1 MLRDDKTLEKND
13 LELIKIGYFLGVKI
27 CLFLRYRFFSG
38 FSDVK
43 IWLFLHIRF
52 FSVFFRC

>member
-1 MLRDDKTLEKND
+1 MLEKND
-13 LELIKIGYFLGVKI
+13 LKLKKIGYFLDVKI
-27 CLFLRYRFFSG
+27 CLFLLIRFFSG

-43 IWLFLHIRF
+43 ICLFLHIRF